1 MAWVEIFAV
10 FFVSHLVGD
19 YLLQTDWQARH
30 KRNGLG
36 SDPVA
41 RRALASHVFSYT
53 LAFVPALVWIG
64 DEIGAAAAVGI
75 AAVIAV
81 PHLIQDDG
89 RLLAAGSSVRV
100 MSRTP
105 AKAAALRDALATRAH
120 MLRGA
125 MAAARIAAD
134 TVRMIRGER
143 GHRLDVVVGRFT

>member
-89 RLLAAGSSVRV
+89 RLLAAYIRRV
-100 MSRTP
+100 KGP
-105 AKAAALRDALATRAH
+105 AALEETAVVATADQSFHMVALLLTA
-120 MLRGA
+120 LL
-125 MAAARIAAD
+125 AAS
-134 TVRMIRGER
+134 
-143 GHRLDVVVGRFT
+143 